1 MIKEKDK
8 TIIAV
13 NSLFKSVVEIID
25 IAKQNIIK
33 SVNINMVTAYWL
45 IGKEIVLSVQD
56 GSERAEYG
64 KGILRNLSN
73 KLNEEFGSGF
83 SIANLRN
90 FRSFYLTFKDRG
102 KHYPLGSEFKIEKHY
117 PMGNE
122 LMPSFNPN
130 LSWSHYR
137 ALMRVQDDKARQFY
151 EIEAI
156 KTGWNKRELER
167 QIHSFYY
174 ERMLKS
180 KNPEQ
185 FITKV
190 KKDRLQKVEDIL
202 TSPNV
207 LEFLN
212 IPDNTKLYESD
223 LENAII
229 NNLHNFLLEIGK
241 GFSFVARQKRLKY
254 EDEDFFVDLVFF
266 NYILNCFV
274 LIDLKIG
281 KLTHKDVGQMDSY
294 VRMYEDLYKVEGS
307 NPTIGIILCSEKNEA
322 VAKYSVLNEDKNIFA
337 NKYMLHLP
345 TEQQL
350 ARELAKERKLIEM
363 KKNTLIDDE

>member
-1 MIKEKDK
+1 MDKKENLLNIED
-8 TIIAV
+8 
-13 NSLFKSVVEIID
+13 SLFNSITEIINT
-25 IAKQNIIK
+25 AKQNIIR
-33 SVNINMVTAYWL
+33 SVNINMVVAYWL
-45 IGKEIVLSVQD
+45 IGKEIVLSIQK

-64 KGILRNLSN
+64 QEILKNLS
-73 KLNEEFGSGF
+73 KRLNDKFGSGF
-83 SIANLRN
+83 SDANLKN
-90 FRSFYLTFKDRG
+90 FRQFYLVFRDRQKSYPVG
-102 KHYPLGSEFKIEKHY
+102 SEFDLSKSYPLGD
-117 PMGNE
+117 E
-122 LMPSFNPN
+122 LIPTFHPN

-137 ALMRVQDDKARQFY
+137 ALMRVQNDEARDFY
-151 EIEAI
+151 EVESI
-156 KTGWNKRELER
+156 KAGWNKRELER

-174 ERMLKS
+174 QRMLKS
-180 KNPEQ
+180 KNPEK

-190 KKDRLQKVEDIL
+190 KNDKLQNIEDIL

-212 IPDNTKLYESD
+212 IPDSTKLYESD

-229 NNLHNFLLEIGK
+229 NNLQKFLLEIGK

-294 VRMYEDLYKVEGS
+294 VRMYEDLYKVQGS

-322 VAKYSVLNEDKNIFA
+322 VAKYSVLNEYKNIFA

-345 TEQQL
+345 TEEQL
-350 ARELAKERKLIEM
+350 ANEIRKERKLIEM
-363 KKNTLIDDE
+363 KKNNLIEN